1 MGKIVRRVVRI
12 GDKPTP
18 EQIKEIEEAAK
29 MEPVYDED
37 FPDFTYE
44 EMLEMVEATKRM
56 REEQRKKEIVT
67 LRISS
72 SALKKAKAVGK
83 GYTGFLGRLVENA
96 LNDKELVNRSL

>member
-44 EMLEMVEATKRM
+44 EMLELVEATKRM
-56 REEQRKKEIVT
+56 REERKKEVIT
-67 LRISS
+67 LRISP
-72 SALKKAKAVGK
+72 SALKKAKAAGK
-83 GYTGFLGRLVENA
+83 GYTGFLSRLVENA
-96 LNDKELVNRSL
+96 LNDKELVRRSL